1 MRINQIE
8 IGFVLESLL
17 FSNAGESYMI
27 KAVKCTYKRE
37 CYDIINLI
45 NKIFKER
52 VE

>member
-37 CYDIINLI
+37 CYVLEAGDKHYI
-45 NKIFKER
+45 
-52 VE
+52 